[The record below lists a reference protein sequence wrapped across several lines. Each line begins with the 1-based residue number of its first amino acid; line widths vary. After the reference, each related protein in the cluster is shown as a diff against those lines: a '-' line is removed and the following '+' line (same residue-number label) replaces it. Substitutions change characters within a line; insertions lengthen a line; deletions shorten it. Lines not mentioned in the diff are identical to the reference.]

1 MLHNN
6 KQDQRSTVIF
16 SIYMLLSFYVFG
28 GGMVDSLV
36 VFRTWHL
43 IGADE
48 FPRFHQ
54 LDNALIIPTFV
65 IFFFLS
71 FIPQLLL
78 IWFRPAVIPVW
89 MIYLALAFNTTML
102 VSSITI
108 QIPIQLELDK
118 RFSLELIDELISTD
132 LRYRVIPMVLL
143 AITNFAML
151 YKVVKNGNHAI
162 RQLAVNS

>member
-1 MLHNN
+1 MPLNN
-6 KQDQRSTVIF
+6 KKAKIATVIF
-16 SIYMLLSFYVFG
+16 SIYILLSFYVLG

-48 FPRFHQ
+48 FPKFHQ

-78 IWFRPAVIPVW
+78 FWFRPAVIPKW
-89 MIYLALAFNTTML
+89 MILLALGFNITML

-108 QIPIQLELDK
+108 QIPIQMELDK
-118 RFSLELIDELISTD
+118 RFSLELIDRLITTD
-132 LRYRVIPMVLL
+132 LRYRVIPMILL
-143 AITNFAML
+143 AMTNFAML
-151 YKVVKNGNHAI
+151 YKVVSHANNPL
-162 RQLAVNS
+162 RS